1 MNKAFAGWK
10 YALIIAITLL
20 GALLALPNW
29 FGKSPT
35 VQMQFASPEAATA
48 AAQEVTTQLHAANIE
63 PSRWKVDGQN
73 LNLFFPQTDRQI
85 PGQRHLGK
93 PPAEHAA
100 MAAIHGPLADEP
112 RP

>member
-10 YALIIAITLL
+10 YALVIAITLL

-48 AAQEVTTQLHAANIE
+48 GEILHLAPRSTAA
-63 PSRWKVDGQN
+63 
-73 LNLFFPQTDRQI
+73 
-85 PGQRHLGK
+85 LG
-93 PPAEHAA
+93 
-100 MAAIHGPLADEP
+100 
-112 RP
+112 R